1 MNDPKLQQVDI
12 PKKWIEDSW
21 QYLMNLPGFKDK
33 VDKSIKEMVDQIDKA
48 VKKSLLKIKE
58 HEDIRD

>member
-48 VKKSLLKIKE
+48 VIEKLV
-58 HEDIRD
+58 EDKRA